1 MSQHPETYEEALED
15 AIQQEQELNEERKSR
30 RKKSTPAK
38 PAPSTS
44 SETDRAR
51 AIVRAKLAAR

>member
-1 MSQHPETYEEALED
+1 MTEVDNHDVALED
-15 AIQQEQELNEERKSR
+15 AIEQEQELNEERKSR
-30 RKKSTPAK
+30 RKKATPAK